1 MKKIILGLF
10 VVLLAAAPS
19 LSFAR
24 GVPLFFQTGDELF
37 EIEGAPTL
45 DEGYSIGYAC
55 KRFGLFGADAWT
67 WDCNLMAVNLEK
79 FSAGNLGDQ
88 VKTEMSAKYS
98 LSDRKR
104 NPWNH
109 YGIAGLVVLLI
120 GAAVVKK
127 QKTEN

>member
-10 VVLLAAAPS
+10 VVLLSAMPS
-19 LSFAR
+19 VSFAK

-37 EIEGAPTL
+37 EVEGAPTL
-45 DEGYSIGYAC
+45 DEGYSVGYAC
-55 KRFGLFGADAWT
+55 KRFGLFGADVWT
-67 WDCNLMAVNLEK
+67 WNCELMAVNLDK
-79 FSAGNLGDQ
+79 FSAGELDDP

-109 YGIAGLVVLLI
+109 YGVAGLAVLLI
-120 GAAVVKK
+120 GAAVVKARS
-127 QKTEN
+127 